1 MILYDA
7 WNNFHNF
14 NLAQF
19 YMEQMLNEIYLS
31 LILNYDSLCLQIFFF
46 FWENW
51 DNTVDSNQLFAI
63 KFKLKNIHV
72 TWLLII

>member
-14 NLAQF
+14 NLTQF

-31 LILNYDSLCLQIFFF
+31 LILNYDSPCLQIFF

-63 KFKLKNIHV
+63 KFKLKNIYV